1 MAKKPSGSSQSR
13 VAKSPFEKL
22 RTTGSSAY
30 RLYALVAFYA
40 RAKKPLFDEEVTAL
54 FSQVLPE
61 VCQNYSYELIAYR
74 ITPNQVHLILGFK
87 PTEALADVISDIK
100 RSTAHRLFEGIPR
113 LEAEIG
119 KRNFWAEGYFAETL
133 GYAQI
138 EPTLRLWETRSRG
151 EEPVLIQ
158 IVYDTT
164 QPLHPKQIERAM
176 DELLPAERVVMRLL
190 YGLQGEQVHTL
201 EQAAEKL
208 SLKPE
213 EVQQIA
219 QESIEKIRA
228 FLRERRAKRMERTA
242 GRSA

>member
-1 MAKKPSGSSQSR
+1 MAKRPAGSSHQR
-13 VAKSPFEKL
+13 VARSPFERL

-40 RAKKPLFDEEVTAL
+40 RAKKPLFDTEVTAL
-54 FSQVLPE
+54 FTQVLPE
-61 VCQNYSYELIAYR
+61 VCKSYDYELIAYR
-74 ITPNQVHLILGFK
+74 IMPNQVHLIIGFK
-87 PTEALADVISDIK
+87 PTDALADVVSDIK
-100 RSTAHRLFEGIPR
+100 RSSAHRLFEGIPR
-113 LEAEIG
+113 LEVEIG

-133 GYAQI
+133 GHTQI
-138 EPTLRLWETRSRG
+138 EPTLRMWQNRAKN

-158 IVYDTT
+158 IVYDLA
-164 QPLHPKQIERAM
+164 QPIHPKQIERVL

-190 YGLQGEQVHTL
+190 HGLQGEQAHTL

-219 QESIEKIRA
+219 QESMAKVRA
-228 FLRERRAKRMERTA
+228 LLRERRLERPT

>member
-1 MAKKPSGSSQSR
+1 MAKKPFGSSQQR
-13 VAKSPFEKL
+13 VAKSPFERL

-30 RLYALVAFYA
+30 RLYALIAFYA
-40 RAKKPLFDEEVTAL
+40 RAKKPLFDPEVTNL

-61 VCQNYSYELIAYR
+61 VCQSYEYELIAYR
-74 ITPNQVHLILGFK
+74 VMPNQVHLITGFK
-87 PTEALADVISDIK
+87 PTDAIADVVSNIK

-119 KRNFWAEGYFAETL
+119 KRNFWAEGYFAESL
-133 GYAQI
+133 GHTQI
-138 EPTLRLWETRSRG
+138 EHTLRLWQRRTKG
-151 EEPVLIQ
+151 EEPVLVQ
-158 IVYDTT
+158 IIYDLA
-164 QPLHPKQIERAM
+164 QPLHPKQMERVM

-190 YGLQGEQVHTL
+190 HGLQGEQVHTL

-213 EVQQIA
+213 EVHQIA
-219 QESIEKIRA
+219 QESMEKIRA
-228 FLRERRAKRMERTA
+228 LLRDRRITSPPT